1 MNVLLRVGICLDA
14 AYLSRAQ
21 KRPLSRRPDGG
32 ELLLQQ
38 HELYVLRF
46 CAQLVLPL
54 QLKLVLDVGMIQ
66 CCPRMFL
73 ELLVCWEGRWGGG
86 ELPATVSDGRRTGRL
101 RGCLPFLRSG
111 HVSARQHLYHR
122 LQPSVVGTASIHTS
136 RSSSVCPT
144 RERERGRE
152 PGGLTREVERHLKMY
167 HGAAS
172 EQASTL
178 SVPIPL

>member
-1 MNVLLRVGICLDA
+1 MDAFRGDGVRRSSYHIVDGSQPHSLLIIQARREGECG
-14 AYLSRAQ
+14 
-21 KRPLSRRPDGG
+21 RPFGS
-32 ELLLQQ
+32 
-38 HELYVLRF
+38 
-46 CAQLVLPL
+46 LV
-54 QLKLVLDVGMIQ
+54 VDVGMIQ